1 MEDEI
6 ERIFGSINEPKVLF
20 LFYRSVE
27 EYLRNRKE
35 SSFNDFVKSKELN
48 LPGLEKISPDI
59 DKIKRENQREG
70 RVDNR
75 IVKDLL
81 APLREKIINLIKK
94 TELFKGISGKNAGS
108 LSGILNYD
116 NLFSFSEDIAI
127 LLVFNGVSKNQVYDL
142 LSIFKN
148 PNIESAIQEDP
159 VLIKPLFLIN
169 LASVKSLDKE
179 TLNLFY
185 EIANKTKTTDDLMLL
200 KHFIEA
206 VYVYHSDYYG
216 GKE

>member
-1 MEDEI
+1 MEDGI
-6 ERIFGSINEPKVLF
+6 ERTFGSINEPNVLF
-20 LFYRSVE
+20 LFYRNVE
-27 EYLRNRKE
+27 EYLRNRGA
-35 SSFNDFVKSKELN
+35 SSFNEFVESKGVD

-75 IVKDLL
+75 VVKDLL

-206 VYVYHSDYYG
+206 VYVYHSGYYG